1 MLNAGIS
8 VQVWF
13 FLDWSPPLEL
23 YITTGSM
30 QLDWEADYISRCAL
44 ELVQCS
50 SLQENL
56 PLIKLLCSI
65 AVNWKL
71 LSVLWQ
77 ECFLDCQCS
86 WEILWRILQVDT
98 EVSEAI
104 AVFGSRTQIQDVP
117 NSLSWTLFICL
128 FIFVNLGER
137 LSIFTLVVFLG
148 FLKAPP
154 GKPKNL
160 TPKPRSAWQCRLKK
174 SWV

>member
-137 LSIFTLVVFLG
+137 LIINLHSCCFFG
-148 FLKAPP
+148 FFEGPP
-154 GKPKNL
+154 RQTQKPH
-160 TPKPRSAWQCRLKK
+160 PKTKICMTMQT
-174 SWV
+174 